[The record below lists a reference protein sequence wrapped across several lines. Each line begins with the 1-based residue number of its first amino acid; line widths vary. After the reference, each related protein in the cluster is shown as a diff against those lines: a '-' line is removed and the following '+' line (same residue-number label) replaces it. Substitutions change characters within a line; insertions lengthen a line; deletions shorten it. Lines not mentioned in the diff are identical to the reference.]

1 MKWAC
6 VELTLHGNLAS
17 LNAAIASLGLPQA
30 RQNISYLDSSYA
42 YVVYRR
48 GDTEPYSDLQFF
60 RILETVFLSC
70 DDVGCY
76 TTVVGEY
83 KNDRP
88 KLIRENYSTYEY
100 YRQMCIEE
108 IKSLWMETI
117 P

>member
-1 MKWAC
+1 MKRHLFDGSFLRL
-6 VELTLHGNLAS
+6 VRDRNGLTLEELARRCGTS
-17 LNAAIASLGLPQA
+17 K
-30 RQNISYLDSSYA
+30 SYVWELEN
-42 YVVYRR
+42 
-48 GDTEPYSDLQFF
+48 GKNTEPYSDLQFF